1 MSMAFFKDELKKV
14 RGFVFDVDG
23 VLSKDVTPLNEDGDP
38 VRTANVKDGF
48 AIRIAIKMGFP
59 VAVITGGYVERVRLR
74 YEKLGV
80 EHYYDKARNKVEC
93 LHDFLSKTALETTE
107 ILFMGDDLV
116 DFNIMHEVGLPTC
129 PRDAVHEI
137 KEISKYIS
145 DKNGGEGCVR
155 DVIEQTLKAQNKWF
169 TAEMLNS
176 RAF

>member
-1 MSMAFFKDELKKV
+1 MAFFKDELKNVK
-14 RGFVFDVDG
+14 GFVFDVDG
-23 VLSKDVTPLNEDGDP
+23 VLSKDTTPLSNEGDP

-59 VAVITGGYVERVRLR
+59 VAVITGGYIDRVRLR

-80 EHYYDKARNKVEC
+80 EHFYDKARNKVEC
-93 LHDFLSKTALETTE
+93 LQDFLKKTDLEASA

-116 DFNIMHEVGLPTC
+116 DFNIMSEVGIPTC
-129 PRDAVHEI
+129 PKDAVHEI

-145 DKNGGEGCVR
+145 DRNGGEGCVR
-155 DVIEQTLKAQNKWF
+155 DVIEQTLKAQKKWF
-169 TAEMLNS
+169 TEAMLNS